1 MAHWELIHLSKT
13 GEPQSNLL
21 EGNIHTW
28 WLIPLSKWVIT
39 PVINGISRVNP
50 LITGVITHLLSGM
63 SHQVAIMKY
72 HEISMKYGH
81 VLWISLK
88 HPMKSSCF
96 PYEISISF
104 MARRRSQGK
113 DIARPVEHQ
122 LGIGQSCRFTG
133 ANSWFHGIQGRFLR
147 QFYCKN
153 KGRTIFLGKRMVELC
168 WTIKISIYIYGA
180 ALATTPPPPH
190 QWVWV
195 DSIVWFFW
203 SPPLWPVVVVWFFW
217 SPPLWPVVVVWFFWS
232 PPLWPVVVVCW
243 YVGML
248 VCWYAGM
255 YVCMCVC
262 MYACMHVCMYACMH
276 VCMHV
281 CMYVRRYVG
290 R

>member
-1 MAHWELIHLSKT
+1 MTHWELIHLSKT

-88 HPMKSSCF
+88 HPMKSSFF

-168 WTIKISIYIYGA
+168 WTIKISIYIWCSVGHHPSPPTNGYGWTVSSGSSGPPPCG
-180 ALATTPPPPH
+180 LWWWYGSSGPPPP
-190 QWVWV
+190 VACGGGMV
-195 DSIVWFFW
+195 LLV
-203 SPPLWPVVVVWFFW
+203 P
-217 SPPLWPVVVVWFFWS
+217 

-243 YVGML
+243 YVGVL
-248 VCWYAGM
+248 VCWY
-255 YVCMCVC
+255 
-262 MYACMHVCMYACMH
+262 
-276 VCMHV
+276 V
-281 CMYVRRYVG
+281 CMYVCLCVCMHACMYVG
-290 R
+290 M